1 MALPSNRLSLRRPI
15 LVGGF
20 ATLIALAVLVGS
32 NILFTR
38 YYLLATDVDGMQ
50 GVPYTFWVLVVLLDV
65 GLVGI
70 MAILVT
76 FIVSNARQILRIRRQ
91 DSFVDG
97 VTHELKSPLASLR
110 LALDTLDRRNLS
122 DADRD
127 RFLGVMRRDVDRLQL
142 FIEHILEAGRL
153 QNNERPVELE
163 DTDLIALVDRCVGQ
177 IAERHRV
184 PVDTFAVDTDGLG
197 AHPVLETDGLAV
209 EIALLNLLDNAVKYA
224 DGEPRVEL
232 VAGREPSGR
241 VRIAVRDHGV
251 GLERA
256 ELTRIFNR
264 FYRVAVTGRIRGTGL
279 GLFVSRGLVRTLGGD
294 LVADSD
300 GPGHGSTFTLTLPAT
315 PPTK

>member
-15 LVGGF
+15 LIGGF
-20 ATLIALAVLVGS
+20 ATLITLAVLVGS

-38 YYLLATDVDGMQ
+38 YYLLATDVDDMQ
-50 GVPYTFWVLVVLLDV
+50 GVPYTFWVLVGLLDI

-127 RFLGVMRRDVDRLQL
+127 RFLTVMRRDVDRLQQ

-153 QNNERPVELE
+153 QNNERPVELG
-163 DTDLIALVDRCVGQ
+163 DTDLIVLIDRCIAQ

-184 PVDTFAVDTDGLG
+184 PESTFTVDVAALE
-197 AHPVLETDGLAV
+197 PEPILETDELAV

-224 DGEPRVEL
+224 PDTPRVE
-232 VAGREPSGR
+232 VTGRRERSGQ
-241 VRIAVRDHGV
+241 VRIDVRDHGV
-251 GLERA
+251 GLA
-256 ELTRIFNR
+256 KPELTRIFNR

-300 GPGHGSTFTLTLPAT
+300 GPGHGSTFTLTLPAH
-315 PPTK
+315 PPAQ